1 MIAGGQQVGGEN
13 VVKKG
18 VVYVKE
24 TSLIKVKIIKEMN
37 GEGSPLR
44 TVIQYWTK
52 DGRLVAEGYA
62 DQTDEPDRNDTA
74 S

>member
-1 MIAGGQQVGGEN
+1 M
-13 VVKKG
+13 VKKG
-18 VVYVKE
+18 IVYAKE
-24 TSLIKVKIIKEMN
+24 VPLIKVKIVKEMN

-44 TVIQYWTK
+44 TVIQYWAK

-62 DQTDEPDRNDTA
+62 DQTDEPERNDTA

>member
-1 MIAGGQQVGGEN
+1 M
-13 VVKKG
+13 
-18 VVYVKE
+18 
-24 TSLIKVKIIKEMN
+24 KIIKEMN

-62 DQTDEPDRNDTA
+62 DQTDEPERNDTA

>member
-1 MIAGGQQVGGEN
+1 M
-13 VVKKG
+13 VKKG
-18 VVYVKE
+18 IVYVKE

-37 GEGSPLR
+37 GPGSPLR

-52 DGRLVAEGYA
+52 DGQLVAEGYA
-62 DQTDEPDRNDTA
+62 DQTDEPERNDTA

>member
-1 MIAGGQQVGGEN
+1 M
-13 VVKKG
+13 VKKG
-18 VVYVKE
+18 IVYVKE

-37 GEGSPLR
+37 GEGSHLR

-52 DGRLVAEGYA
+52 DGQLVAEGYA
-62 DQTDEPDRNDTA
+62 DQTDEPERNDTA

>member
-1 MIAGGQQVGGEN
+1 M
-13 VVKKG
+13 VKKG